1 MSRRASRMLTYALLV
16 GALPMLTIACPFIF
30 LKLDVKNNTQSTLNE
45 FNLSPTSS
53 TDWGDNQLDSSLAAG
68 AKYTIRDID
77 PGSYD
82 HRGIF
87 STKDM
92 GDVEVVNLSDPL
104 VFGTL
109 NICLAYSQYF
119 SGDPITYV
127 QSEVL

>member
-1 MSRRASRMLTYALLV
+1 MSRRARRMLTYALLV

-30 LKLDVKNNTQSTLNE
+30 LKLDVKNSTVSTLKE

-53 TDWGDNQLDSSLAAG
+53 TDWGDNMLDGTVAPG
-68 AKYTIRDID
+68 GKWTISKID
-77 PGSYD
+77 PGNYD

-87 STKDM
+87 SSKEG

-109 NICLAYSQYF
+109 NICLTYQQYT
-119 SGDPITYV
+119 SNDDITYT
-127 QSEVL
+127 QEEVL